1 VIAEPPSLA
10 GAVHDTVTRPWP
22 TLVARTD
29 VGAPGVVAGI
39 PPGVGVGV
47 GVTALGLDNDVERTT
62 HRDFLAF
69 AFDSN
74 LS

>member
-47 GVTALGLDNDVERTT
+47 TALGLDNDVERTT
-62 HRDFLAF
+62 HRDFFTF